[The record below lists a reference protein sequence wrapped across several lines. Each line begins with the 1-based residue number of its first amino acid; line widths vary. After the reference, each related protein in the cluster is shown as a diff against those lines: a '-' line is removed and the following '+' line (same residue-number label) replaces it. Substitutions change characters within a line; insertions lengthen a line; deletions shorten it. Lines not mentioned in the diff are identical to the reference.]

1 MCMRSRF
8 PGRGFKGPLQSK
20 APEEALGQP
29 LETEA
34 GNSSPAPLAER
45 MGEPQSS
52 SGHQEESSSGG
63 ATSHIVSVESRP
75 PSLESE
81 ESHNEERLYPAHLG
95 VRHEETMSWPDQEGE
110 QRQLGTLELQQQL
123 LQQQMSIPTELSQTA
138 ENTNSLNASDS
149 NSAGTFPVTNSTEQ
163 TTAEEST
170 GANIIDTQLDLL
182 SLAQQGT
189 NEVRDLAIEN
199 DVGSELVTSNMNN
212 NNPQLQQQ
220 QQQTPKGPK
229 VFNSKSGLTGPE
241 RARQEEKQV
250 TARKTFDW
258 EHRREEFKPRGPGEE
273 PNAAPPRTELTEDGV
288 DWEAVRHAN
297 VEEVANVIKERGLNW
312 ILAGRIKV
320 CTQSR
325 SPKSSLFYS
334 GKLATFTFYLSIFF
348 LFSHM
353 SIPCLRLESAPR
365 MSLSVRILI
374 HRCQST
380 SVNLNLLLK

>member
-45 MGEPQSS
+45 MGELQSS

-95 VRHEETMSWPDQEGE
+95 VRHEVTMSWPDQEGE

-189 NEVRDLAIEN
+189 NEVRDLAMEN
-199 DVGSELVTSNMNN
+199 DVGSELVTSNINN

-229 VFNSKSGLTGPE
+229 VFNSKSGLTSPE

-250 TARKTFDW
+250 TARKAFDW

-320 CTQSR
+320 STQSL
-325 SPKSSLFYS
+325 SSKSSLFYS
-334 GKLATFTFYLSIFF
+334 GKTSYVHFLTFNLFLLSHVN
-348 LFSHM
+348 SM
-353 SIPCLRLESAPR
+353 SAS
-365 MSLSVRILI
+365 
-374 HRCQST
+374 
-380 SVNLNLLLK
+380 

>member
-1 MCMRSRF
+1 MRSRF

-110 QRQLGTLELQQQL
+110 QRQL

-189 NEVRDLAIEN
+189 NEVRDLAMEN
-199 DVGSELVTSNMNN
+199 DVGSELVTSNMN

-241 RARQEEKQV
+241 RARAEEKQV

-297 VEEVANVIKERGLNW
+297 VEEVASVIKERGLNW

-334 GKLATFTFYLSIFF
+334 GKLATFNFNLSIFF
-348 LFSHM
+348 ST
-353 SIPCLRLESAPR
+353 
-365 MSLSVRILI
+365 
-374 HRCQST
+374 CQFH
-380 SVNLNLLLK
+380 VCVFRVPPE

>member
-110 QRQLGTLELQQQL
+110 QQRQLGTLELQQQL

-189 NEVRDLAIEN
+189 NEVRDLAMEN

-212 NNPQLQQQ
+212 NINPQLQQQ

-297 VEEVANVIKERGLNW
+297 VEEVASVIKERGLNW

-320 CTQSR
+320 CTQSQ
-325 SPKSSLFYS
+325 SILFWQTTV
-334 GKLATFTFYLSIFF
+334 ATFNFNLSI
-348 LFSHM
+348 
-353 SIPCLRLESAPR
+353 
-365 MSLSVRILI
+365 VY
-374 HRCQST
+374 
-380 SVNLNLLLK
+380 LLLSHVNSMSAS

>member
-325 SPKSSLFYS
+325 SPQSSLFYS
-334 GKLATFTFYLSIFF
+334 ILANYSSYLQFQSFNRLPSSLTCQF
-348 LFSHM
+348 HV
-353 SIPCLRLESAPR
+353 CVLRVPPE
-365 MSLSVRILI
+365 
-374 HRCQST
+374 
-380 SVNLNLLLK
+380 